1 MCFVVFATH
10 QEGTRETAMR
20 SPTTYTRTASVA
32 VAVAALLVISATA
45 SAQTTA
51 AEVVDRP
58 TLKAFVEG
66 VKAELESAPTLADTA
81 ALLEKMRTLGD
92 WRTED
97 MFLIIFSLSRR
108 GEPILHAGDRTAKF
122 KNLRDVVDDNGFM
135 VVQAL
140 LAAGPN
146 GAFVDYHVGEPK
158 TAYAVQ
164 YASGPFKLP
173 FVLVG
178 GYSQDVSHVP
188 LVMADL
194 PTPQVTAQQ
203 VKDRESL
210 VIFVEEAIRVFFQA
224 IDPRTD
230 TTITGITNVFRV
242 EGGDWRSGSTYLWL
256 ISDQNVILFQAP
268 RPHREGLIANLET
281 EDINGVKFAEEL
293 INGARRDGHRFL
305 KYHYDDP
312 TVDGDED
319 TGSPKLGYAKSFD
332 VPRAKQRFVMGSGLY
347 LRTGCYENDT
357 TLCLLD
363 DRYEV
368 TAQWLTTDDR
378 GVARVARPRTTD
390 SGLIY
395 FFDPNNWEMLVKVLD
410 GCHFNQHHWVFAA
423 SATDVGFD
431 LTVRDTSEPEGMVK
445 RYTKMPGEP
454 ARAITDTG
462 AFPHC
467 TP

>member
-1 MCFVVFATH
+1 M
-10 QEGTRETAMR
+10 TAPHDTILSR
-20 SPTTYTRTASVA
+20 AEPSRVTTCTRTASAA

-58 TLKAFVEG
+58 TLKAFVDG
-66 VKAELESAPTLADTA
+66 VKAEIESAPTIADTGV
-81 ALLEKMRTLGD
+81 LLEKMRTLGD

-97 MFLIIFSLSRR
+97 TFLIIFSRT
-108 GEPILHAGDRTAKF
+108 GEPFVHAGDRTAET

-158 TAYAVQ
+158 AAYAVQ
-164 YASGPFKLP
+164 YTTRAVNVP

-188 LVMADL
+188 LVMPDL
-194 PTPQVTAQQ
+194 PTPRVTAQQ

-210 VIFVEEAIRVFFQA
+210 VIFVEEAIRVFLQA
-224 IDPRTD
+224 TVLERN
-230 TTITGITNVFRV
+230 TTITGVKNVFRV

-256 ISDQNVILFQAP
+256 ISDQNIILFQAP

-281 EDINGVKFAEEL
+281 EDIHGVKFAEEL

-305 KYHYDDP
+305 KYYYDDP

-332 VPRAKQRFVMGSGLY
+332 VPRARQRFVMGSGLY

-368 TAQWLTTDDR
+368 TAQWYTADDR
-378 GVARVARPRTTD
+378 GAARVAGHRTTD

-395 FFDPNNWEMLVKVLD
+395 FFDPNNWEMLVKVLN

-423 SATDVGFD
+423 SATDVGFN
-431 LTVRDTSEPEGMVK
+431 LTVRDTSVPEGMVK

-462 AFPHC
+462 AFAHC